1 MRSALGFAQIL
12 TLLSILSRQRQFTWI
27 QRFTELLAEV
37 RILTL
42 DFLLSLGD
50 LRVCCLTTSLSGVGV
65 TILALLS
72 NLGFARVASSLRL
85 RSVSLSNFLRLGDTG
100 LVLLG

>member
-12 TLLSILSRQRQFTWI
+12 ALLSILSSQRHFIWI

-42 DFLLSLGD
+42 DLLLSLGD
-50 LRVCCLTTSLSGVGV
+50 LRVCCLATSLSGVGV

-72 NLGFARVASSLRL
+72 DLGFARVASSLRL
-85 RSVSLSNFLRLGDTG
+85 RSVSFSSFLRLGDIG